1 MSVGYQNGGNKG
13 PVKSQQ
19 GEQAD
24 WDALKGD
31 VGEIADAAVARG
43 RHFLDTAR
51 DQATSYVD
59 RRKDDVAQSVTDF
72 AGSLRESTR
81 SFEDRP
87 NIQAFVDGAAEGLDQ
102 LAETIRGRSFAEIF
116 NEVEDVVRRRPAV
129 VGAVTL
135 TAGFMLARFIKAS
148 AEGMRQSQGMQQ
160 RAGGQMAGGRQ
171 GQRGG
176 QASGGQMPGGAKGP
190 QAQASG
196 SRGGAQGSQGQA
208 SGGQASQGQAPRGT
222 TSRT

>member
-1 MSVGYQNGGNKG
+1 MSVGHQNGGKNG
-13 PVKSQQ
+13 QLKSQQ
-19 GEQAD
+19 GEEAD

-43 RHFLDTAR
+43 RHFLDSAR

-135 TAGFMLARFIKAS
+135 TAGFVLARFIKAS
-148 AEGMRQSQGMQQ
+148 AEGLRHSQGMQQ

-176 QASGGQMPGGAKGP
+176 QTNAGHM
-190 QAQASG
+190 
-196 SRGGAQGSQGQA
+196 SRGGSQGSQGQA
-208 SGGQASQGQAPRGT
+208 SGSQASQGQAPRGT